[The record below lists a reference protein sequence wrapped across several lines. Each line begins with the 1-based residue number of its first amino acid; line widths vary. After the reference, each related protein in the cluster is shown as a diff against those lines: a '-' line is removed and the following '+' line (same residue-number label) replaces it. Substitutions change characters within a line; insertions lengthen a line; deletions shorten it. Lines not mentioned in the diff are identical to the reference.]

1 MSAPPSGDTPAGGT
15 AEDKPAG
22 SPAALIPPPSPEG
35 LAFAQKLAVLLG
47 ETEEKPIIQLARAVD
62 FLGQEKAQAYA
73 EEAVT
78 VAAGEGIL
86 TKDGS
91 RKRTPGGTF
100 FALVRQRLER
110 KKDWRKIKPVLKQ
123 KMLQPA
129 ALPEEMPALIE
140 MAQHL
145 KAGPLASSKTTIIG
159 RPGTLQKQAQF
170 VAFTVKDQKPPAL
183 PKGLPTYKGDTKY
196 LVLAATKQWD
206 RVEKKINDDK
216 EDQLYIEGF
225 STVQPNFKTGIV
237 VLATTVN
244 TIGLMRQRKK

>member
-1 MSAPPSGDTPAGGT
+1 MSTPPSGD
-15 AEDKPAG
+15 KPAG
-22 SPAALIPPPSPEG
+22 AASATIPPPSPEG
-35 LAFAQKLAVLLG
+35 LAFAQKLAVTLG
-47 ETEEKPIIQLARAVD
+47 ETEEKPILQLARAVD
-62 FLGQEKAQAYA
+62 YLGAEKAQAYT

-78 VAAGEGIL
+78 LAAGEGIP

-123 KMLQPA
+123 KLLNRPA
-129 ALPEEMPALIE
+129 ALAEEMPSLIE
-140 MAQHL
+140 MTQHL
-145 KAGPLASSKTTIIG
+145 KAGPLGGSKTVIIG

-170 VAFTVKDQKPPAL
+170 VAFTVKAQHPPAL
-183 PKGLPTYKGDTKY
+183 PKGLPIYRGDTKY
-196 LVLAATKQWD
+196 LILAALKQWEK
-206 RVEKKINDDK
+206 VEKKINDDK

-237 VLATTVN
+237 VLANNVN

>member
-1 MSAPPSGDTPAGGT
+1 MSAPPSGD
-15 AEDKPAG
+15 KPAG
-22 SPAALIPPPSPEG
+22 TASATIPPPSPEG
-35 LAFAQKLAVLLG
+35 LAFAQKLAVTLG

-62 FLGQEKAQAYA
+62 FLGAEKAQAYT

-78 VAAGEGIL
+78 LAAGEGIL

-100 FALVRQRLER
+100 FTLVRQRLER

-123 KMLQPA
+123 KLLNRPA
-129 ALPEEMPALIE
+129 ALAEEMPSLIE
-140 MAQHL
+140 MTQHL
-145 KAGPLASSKTTIIG
+145 KAGPLGGSKTVIIG
-159 RPGTLQKQAQF
+159 RPGTPQKQAQF
-170 VAFTVKDQKPPAL
+170 VAFTVKAQQPPAL
-183 PKGLPTYKGDTKY
+183 PKGLPIYRGETKY
-196 LVLAATKQWD
+196 LILAALKQWEK
-206 RVEKKINDDK
+206 VEKKINDDK

-237 VLATTVN
+237 VLANNVN